1 MHASPRL
8 QPPAELLTRR
18 APARCLAVG
27 LSLAAVV
34 GGAGAAS
41 AAPPPSPAAPAAPV
55 PAVPAAPAAPAP
67 VPVPAVT
74 SAPPQGG
81 QTQAYCDMLTGPA
94 KTYCQSGDAGASVG
108 VPGNPVQTAGFVA
121 DPLGSIAKGCA
132 DAATWILNQLAH
144 AVNDTTQVD
153 FTNAGFLRQY
163 AVVFAASTFLTLL
176 LWMLAVAKR
185 AVRGASI
192 TTAITEA
199 VGYLWLAVTASAF
212 TPLTLYLA
220 VSLTDGLTAAIASG
234 TQQDTDR
241 FLGGFAKALDP
252 NAGLGGGPV
261 MLIFVSML
269 SMAAAAVLW
278 IELLIRAAMLY
289 VGAMLGTAV
298 YSGLVDKAMWHHV
311 RRWAGIMVAVLLAK
325 PVVVIVLGLATAVS
339 SNNGPNGGR
348 QDAFSAV
355 LSGLAIMV
363 LSIFASVLIY
373 RFVPNLGDDMAQLHN
388 SRRALTGSGAAG
400 MVSGPANFM
409 KQGIRAH
416 AGRGQGGGGQPA
428 PAAAGAAVSSGIAA
442 HGQRGGGGTG
452 TTTAAPPPASPGNTP
467 HARTGNEA

>member
-1 MHASPRL
+1 MPASP
-8 QPPAELLTRR
+8 PAPILPSLT
-18 APARCLAVG
+18 PSAVPSAMPSAVSATPVPSG
-27 LSLAAVV
+27 TAGSLATAVPTPSGG
-34 GGAGAAS
+34 GGA
-41 AAPPPSPAAPAAPV
+41 V
-55 PAVPAAPAAPAP
+55 
-67 VPVPAVT
+67 
-74 SAPPQGG
+74 
-81 QTQAYCDMLTGPA
+81 QAYCDMLTGPA
-94 KTYCQSGDAGASVG
+94 KTYCQNGDAGTLPG
-108 VPGNPVQTAGFVA
+108 VPGNAVQTAGFVA

-132 DAATWILNQLAH
+132 DAATWIIEKLSAT
-144 AVNDTTQVD
+144 VNGSTSVD
-153 FTNAGFLRQY
+153 FTNPGFLRQY

-199 VGYLWLAVTASAF
+199 VGYLWLAVLASAF

-220 VSLTDGLTAAIASG
+220 VSLTDGVTSAIASG

-241 FLGGFAKALDP
+241 FLGGFAKALGP
-252 NAGLGGGPV
+252 NSGLGGGPV
-261 MLIFVSML
+261 MLIFVSLL

-278 IELLIRAAMLY
+278 CELLVRAAMLY

-339 SNNGPNGGR
+339 ATDGQ
-348 QDAFSAV
+348 QDAFGSV

-363 LSIFASVLIY
+363 LSIFATALIY
-373 RFVPNLGDDMAQLHN
+373 RFVPNLGDDMASLHG
-388 SRRALTGSGAAG
+388 SRRAMAAGGAA

-416 AGRGQGGGGQPA
+416 AGRGGGGGGGEQPG
-428 PAAAGAAVSSGIAA
+428 PAAAGAVASGISA
-442 HGQRGGGGTG
+442 HGTRG
-452 TTTAAPPPASPGNTP
+452 TAARPAAPAPAPSPTPPPSAGNPSNTP
-467 HARTGNEA
+467 HARTRNEA

>member
-1 MHASPRL
+1 M
-8 QPPAELLTRR
+8 
-18 APARCLAVG
+18 
-27 LSLAAVV
+27 
-34 GGAGAAS
+34 
-41 AAPPPSPAAPAAPV
+41 PAAPV
-55 PAVPAAPAAPAP
+55 PAGS
-67 VPVPAVT
+67 
-74 SAPPQGG
+74 SAPGQGA
-81 QTQAYCDMLTGPA
+81 QAYCDMLTGPA
-94 KTYCQSGDAGASVG
+94 KTYCQNGDAGGAVG
-108 VPGNPVQTAGFVA
+108 LPGNPAQTAGFVT

-132 DAATWILNQLAH
+132 DAATWIINQLA
-144 AVNDTTQVD
+144 ATVNNTTQVD

-185 AVRGASI
+185 AVRGAAI
-192 TTAITEA
+192 TTAVTEA

-278 IELLIRAAMLY
+278 VELLIRAAMLY

-339 SNNGPNGGR
+339 SNGGR

-388 SRRALTGSGAAG
+388 SRRALAGSGAVG

-452 TTTAAPPPASPGNTP
+452 ASTAAPPPASPGNTP

>member
-1 MHASPRL
+1 MHAESCRG
-8 QPPAELLTRR
+8 RR
-18 APARCLAVG
+18 ARRAVRVG
-27 LSLAAVV
+27 AVVAAVQTAVLLAA
-34 GGAGAAS
+34 ARAFADPAPAATGAAKP
-41 AAPPPSPAAPAAPV
+41 AVSPAASPLPSVVASTPA
-55 PAVPAAPAAPAP
+55 
-67 VPVPAVT
+67 
-74 SAPPQGG
+74 PQGG
-81 QTQAYCDMLTGPA
+81 GGGAAQAYCDMLTGPA
-94 KTYCQSGDAGASVG
+94 KTYCQNGDGGPSIPGA
-108 VPGNPVQTAGFVA
+108 PGQTAGFVT

-132 DAATWILNQLAH
+132 DAATWIINNLAA
-144 AVNDTTQVD
+144 AVNGTTQVD

-176 LWMLAVAKR
+176 LWMLAVTKR
-185 AVRGASI
+185 AVRGAPI
-192 TTAITEA
+192 TTAISEA
-199 VGYLWLAVTASAF
+199 VGYLWLAVLASAF

-220 VSLTDGLTAAIASG
+220 VSLTDAVTTAIASG

-269 SMAAAAVLW
+269 SMLAAAVLW
-278 IELLIRAAMLY
+278 VELLLRAAMLY

-325 PVVVIVLGLATAVS
+325 PVVVIVLGLATAIS
-339 SNNGPNGGR
+339 GGR
-348 QDAFSAV
+348 PQDSFSSV
-355 LSGLAIMV
+355 LSGLAIMC

-373 RFVPNLGDDMAQLHN
+373 RFVPNLGDDMAQLH
-388 SRRALTGSGAAG
+388 SGRRALGGAGGAATSLVG
-400 MVSGPANFM
+400 GPAAFM

-416 AGRGQGGGGQPA
+416 AGRGGGGDSAASPA
-428 PAAAGAAVSSGIAA
+428 PAAQNAVSSGIAA
-442 HGQRGGGGTG
+442 HGSRGGGTG
-452 TTTAAPPPASPGNTP
+452 AGAAAPPPANPSSTP

>member
-1 MHASPRL
+1 M
-8 QPPAELLTRR
+8 
-18 APARCLAVG
+18 
-27 LSLAAVV
+27 
-34 GGAGAAS
+34 
-41 AAPPPSPAAPAAPV
+41 PSPAVSP
-55 PAVPAAPAAPAP
+55 
-67 VPVPAVT
+67 
-74 SAPPQGG
+74 PPQGG
-81 QTQAYCDMLTGPA
+81 QAQAYCDMLTGPA
-94 KTYCQSGDAGASVG
+94 KTYCQSGDAGAPVG

-261 MLIFVSML
+261 MLIFVSLL

-311 RRWAGIMVAVLLAK
+311 RRWAGIMAAVLLAK

-339 SNNGPNGGR
+339 SNGGPNGGR

-388 SRRALTGSGAAG
+388 SRRALTGSGVAG

-416 AGRGQGGGGQPA
+416 AGRGQDGGGRPA

-452 TTTAAPPPASPGNTP
+452 AGTAAPPPASPGNTP